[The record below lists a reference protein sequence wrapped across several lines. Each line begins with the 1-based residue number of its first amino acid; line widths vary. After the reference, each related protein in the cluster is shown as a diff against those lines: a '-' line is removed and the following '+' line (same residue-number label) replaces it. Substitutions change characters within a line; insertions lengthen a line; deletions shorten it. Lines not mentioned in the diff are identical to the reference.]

1 MPRDMTVYAVAGS
14 RVTLLSLAK
23 SYNIPLPCDCQDGEC
38 GSCLVEVKNITSSAR
53 DGVTL
58 TDKERE
64 VLLQLGKLTKQEL
77 MDVVVNDLPPRH
89 RLACQCLVRNEDILV
104 AFEGDTTLPA
114 KGPALSIAAAIYTG
128 REKMTTLDKF
138 LSYSVNV
145 EEDSAT
151 HYEELSADMEARGN
165 TDLAKLFGQLGKYSR
180 KHLEEARAKCKRYD
194 AKLQLPASLAW
205 PDNTSPEMA
214 QPWVGDHD
222 MTRIDAL
229 KLALQGERRGFEFYY
244 AVANT
249 TTDAKIRSV
258 AKEFVREE
266 TEHVEVLKLWIEK
279 EEAATRAK
287 AR

>member
-1 MPRDMTVYAVAGS
+1 
-14 RVTLLSLAK
+14 
-23 SYNIPLPCDCQDGEC
+23 
-38 GSCLVEVKNITSSAR
+38 
-53 DGVTL
+53 
-58 TDKERE
+58 
-64 VLLQLGKLTKQEL
+64 
-77 MDVVVNDLPPRH
+77 
-89 RLACQCLVRNEDILV
+89 
-104 AFEGDTTLPA
+104 
-114 KGPALSIAAAIYTG
+114 
-128 REKMTTLDKF
+128 
-138 LSYSVNV
+138 VNV
-145 EEDSAT
+145 EEDSAI
-151 HYEELSADMEARGN
+151 HYEELSADMEAHGN

-214 QPWVGDHD
+214 QPWVGDHE

-279 EEAATRAK
+279 EEAATRAA